1 MKRGFTLVELL
12 AVITLIGLLS
22 LIVIPVVDKI
32 IKDNEEQLYET
43 QIKMIEDSARSWAA
57 DNIFQL
63 PSNNGEVLTK
73 TICELENSG
82 FLEADVKNPKTE
94 ELFYKDA
101 VVKITKTENGYEYT
115 FDEDSGTVGAT
126 CSR

>member
-1 MKRGFTLVELL
+1 MKKGFTLVELL
-12 AVITLIGLLS
+12 AVVTLIGLLS

-32 IKDNEEQLYET
+32 IKDNKEQLYHT

-57 DNIFQL
+57 DNIFEL
-63 PSNNGEVLTK
+63 PSNNGEMLSK
-73 TICELENSG
+73 TICDLEKSG
-82 FLEADVKNPKTE
+82 FLELDVKNPKTG

-101 VVKITKTENGYEYT
+101 VVKITKTANGYEYT
-115 FDEDSGTVGAT
+115 FDEKSGSSGTN